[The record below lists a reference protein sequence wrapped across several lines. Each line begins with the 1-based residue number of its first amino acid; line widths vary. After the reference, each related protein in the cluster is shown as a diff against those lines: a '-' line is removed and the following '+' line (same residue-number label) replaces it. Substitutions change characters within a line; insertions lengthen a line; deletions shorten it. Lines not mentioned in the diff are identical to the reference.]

1 MNNVDRFINAFVK
14 IEKQLK
20 DIIGISK
27 HLKFYQLLNICRSK
41 NLIVKMNYQKLLD
54 YADLR
59 NAIIHQRDDNNEV
72 LAIPTDSVVIDIEK
86 IADLISNKKTVLEFA
101 SKPVKVVSFDDD
113 IYEAFKV
120 MKKIGTSKI
129 PVYDKNTF
137 RGLLTMNDI
146 ANTLI
151 NNISTKINEI
161 SFKDNK
167 VIFFEKNRNVDDI
180 IIEFERYIE
189 SGNSLN
195 AIIITETGNINE
207 NPLGIITVYDLPK
220 IIGCYI

>member
-1 MNNVDRFINAFVK
+1 M
-14 IEKQLK
+14 
-20 DIIGISK
+20 
-27 HLKFYQLLNICRSK
+27 
-41 NLIVKMNYQKLLD
+41 
-54 YADLR
+54 
-59 NAIIHQRDDNNEV
+59 
-72 LAIPTDSVVIDIEK
+72 
-86 IADLISNKKTVLEFA
+86 
-101 SKPVKVVSFDDD
+101 
-113 IYEAFKV
+113 
-120 MKKIGTSKI
+120 
-129 PVYDKNTF
+129 YDKNTF

-167 VIFFEKNRNVDDI
+167 VIFFERNRNVDDI

-195 AIIITETGNINE
+195 AIIITETGSINE
-207 NPLGIITVYDLPK
+207 NPPGIITVYDLPK